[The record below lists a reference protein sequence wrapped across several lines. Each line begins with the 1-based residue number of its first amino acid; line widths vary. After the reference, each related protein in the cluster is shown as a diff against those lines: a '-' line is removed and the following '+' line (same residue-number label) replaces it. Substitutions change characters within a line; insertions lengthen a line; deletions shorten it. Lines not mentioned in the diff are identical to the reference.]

1 MEDKPKNVTEFCNV
15 NSESHSTV
23 SGGDGAHNPTSSNSR
38 IDMQKF
44 RQNLAIQAAEKQKE
58 EEGKEKG
65 PPPLTWKEIK
75 SLKRN
80 RYFDIKDKYN
90 KAFVLQN
97 KRTNQIA
104 EIQAASSFHA
114 CKIIGWKSNRTKVI
128 DVINVK
134 EREAEILKKVENV
147 PAETSESSG

>member
-1 MEDKPKNVTEFCNV
+1 MEDKDPKNVTEF
-15 NSESHSTV
+15 SEKESV
-23 SGGDGAHNPTSSNSR
+23 SSSNVSSEETTTIAAPKNT

-44 RQNLAIQAAEKQKE
+44 RRNLATQAAEKQNE
-58 EEGKEKG
+58 EEGGEEG

-80 RYFDIKDKYN
+80 RYFDIKDKFD

-97 KRTNQIA
+97 KRTDQIA
-104 EIQAASSFHA
+104 EIQAASSYHA